1 MINFNYDKMAEQ
13 IINMDIKRK
22 FLDATGL
29 STLWNNMVKHVA
41 EEIEKI
47 SKSNESNLA
56 NIVARLDANES
67 DITTINNSLN
77 SYRGYPTS
85 SLESSN
91 TSFDLLPNTYYTLHL
106 TSPKTINITLVHN
119 DNTNVT
125 SEYVLEIDT
134 TNGIP
139 TLGLPSIIWENDDV
153 PEFEI
158 GYKYV
163 ISIIKNS
170 ENDTTKAVYGK
181 YKL

>member
-1 MINFNYDKMAEQ
+1 MAEQ

-41 EEIEKI
+41 EEIEKL
-47 SKSNESNLA
+47 SKNNESNLA
-56 NIVARLDANES
+56 SIVARLNANES
-67 DITTINNSLN
+67 NITAINNSLN

-91 TSFDLLPNTYYTLHL
+91 NSFSLQPNTYYTLHL
-106 TSPKTINITLVHN
+106 ASSNEINISLAGN
-119 DNTNVT
+119 DTNVT
-125 SEYVLEIDT
+125 CEYVLEIDT
-134 TNGIP
+134 TNGVP
-139 TLGLPSIIWENDDV
+139 TLITSSAIVWENDDA
-153 PEFEI
+153 PEFET